1 MPPPR
6 DRSRLWILL
15 LAAPATLALLLWWA
29 RMVAAGAVGEQAV
42 LERPEGEEVVL
53 SLLEVISIEGP
64 EDYVLGHGALRV
76 PVRGPTEHLVV
87 GSEVTVGG
95 VVQQGHVRASW
106 VEPAPG
112 RPAKHLLGI
121 VGLVL
126 GLSLMTS
133 VVRASPA
140 GLVLRG

>member
-1 MPPPR
+1 MR
-6 DRSRLWILL
+6 DRSRLLILL
-15 LAAPATLALLLWWA
+15 LALPATLGLLLWWA
-29 RMVAAGAVGEQAV
+29 RMVQSGAVGELSV

-53 SLLEVISIEGP
+53 SLLEVLSIEGP

-76 PVRGPTEHLVV
+76 PVRGPTEHLVL

-95 VVQQGHVRASW
+95 VVEGGRVRASW

-112 RPAKHLLGI
+112 RPAKHMLGI
-121 VGLVL
+121 VGLLL
-126 GLSLMTS
+126 GFGLMAGG
-133 VVRASPA
+133 VRPSRE